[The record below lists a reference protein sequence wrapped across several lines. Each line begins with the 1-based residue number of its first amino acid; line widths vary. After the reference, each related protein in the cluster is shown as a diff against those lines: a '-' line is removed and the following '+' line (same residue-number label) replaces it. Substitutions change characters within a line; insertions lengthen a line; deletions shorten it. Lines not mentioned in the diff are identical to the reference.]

1 MFPPGSNPT
10 TVENWIEGVWQVADS
25 IQVDCNYGD
34 FVHFWDNRHLE
45 NVLLHTP
52 DNLINKIGRIQGR
65 FPDGSYMI
73 LLIGQADIA
82 TNNYRLSLRGDQTR
96 CFAESFKRIYPGLM
110 KEQDITG
117 TTHAFGAFMQ
127 CVESLNE

>member
-1 MFPPGSNPT
+1 MNIYNTPYTYLIGWSNQ
-10 TVENWIEGVWQVADS
+10 NKYYYGVRYAK
-25 IQVDCNYGD
+25 DCHPND
-34 FVHFWDNRHLE
+34 FWDNRHLE